1 MPDLASPSN
10 PSVHAEPAPIA
21 GDGKLAELLAFLS
34 DCGEAPVA
42 FAYEGREAAAGLHV
56 TEVKSGRFS
65 GLDCGANPEQWTE
78 TFIQIWEAQGE
89 TGPLTARTFEK
100 IMAKVAGDTGLD
112 PESRLTF
119 EANREGGVI
128 GLYALDHAMLEQG
141 CAVIALAPR
150 RASCKPRDRWL
161 ADQRAAHE
169 KAGASCCG
177 PEAPLNNAACC
188 N

>member
-1 MPDLASPSN
+1 MLDPARP
-10 PSVHAEPAPIA
+10 PHPAVHADPAPIA
-21 GDGKLAELLAFLS
+21 GDGKLAKLLAFLA

-119 EANREGGVI
+119 EANSEGGVI
-128 GLYALDHAMLEQG
+128 GLYALDRAVLDEG
-141 CAVIALAPR
+141 RAVIALSPR

-161 ADQRAAHE
+161 ADPRDASAAP
-169 KAGASCCG
+169 CCG
-177 PEAPLNNAACC
+177 PGASSSQSSCC